1 MLSPCIYLPVCYS
14 VVGGHPGTD
23 TNVIPEQLLQTTYLL
38 SANICAS
45 PPQFDGKYRTLAPF
59 SAFSLILHSSLMFLF
74 FSSQRPSVPDV
85 FSNAKVGMVY
95 RRGRPQTKKA
105 FSGCAESLYLYHN
118 ILNLL
123 FHANTSPMF
132 HIWTFPPRFVSAD
145 VQVFTVTPVSRSS
158 EEVAHYKQHLHS
170 VKNIWN
176 EKVSLYADDTGL
188 SSRW

>member
-85 FSNAKVGMVY
+85 FSNAKVGY
-95 RRGRPQTKKA
+95 GIQEGAATNKK
-105 FSGCAESLYLYHN
+105 SL
-118 ILNLL
+118 
-123 FHANTSPMF
+123 
-132 HIWTFPPRFVSAD
+132 
-145 VQVFTVTPVSRSS
+145 
-158 EEVAHYKQHLHS
+158 
-170 VKNIWN
+170 
-176 EKVSLYADDTGL
+176 
-188 SSRW
+188 